1 MPERPVNNTSHSRN
15 ITVLDR
21 PENRLLESLV
31 KNVRN
36 LLNLPEFFTYTWQQ
50 HPESNIMPVKR
61 ISLILFA
68 SSLATG
74 CSNSQIIENWH
85 TPSAWFTESSLAD
98 DGNPLES
105 DDVVVAKG
113 DQALMASVESGDDE
127 ANTVNAPLDDAIS
140 PELQAKAKDAREKLD
155 NPKPQ
160 PEGSASDND
169 MWDRLRAGF
178 AMDHSVDSD
187 RVQSQLDW
195 YVRNPRY
202 IERVVER
209 GSRYLHHIVGETEAR
224 GLPTELA
231 LLPVVESAFDP
242 FAYSHGRAAG
252 LWQFIPSTGKYFGLT
267 QSWWHD
273 DRRDVLAATDAA
285 LTYLERLANRFD
297 GDYTLAL
304 AAYNSGGG
312 TVSSAMRRNRKAGKP
327 TDFWS
332 LTLPTETRHYVP
344 KVIALAKIFD
354 NPEAYG
360 IKLPDLKNE
369 PYFEVVETGSQLDL
383 AQAAKLAAV
392 DIDEIYLLNPSYNRW
407 ATNPDGPHR
416 LLVPIQNAETFKVAL
431 DNFPAKQRV
440 SWQNYRVSK
449 GDSLNTIARRF
460 STTPAVIQQV
470 NKLNSDLIR
479 IGQQLLIPS
488 STKGSEA
495 YALSQSQRLERTQD
509 RKRDGNKVRYT
520 VRRGDTFWDIARDH
534 RVTVREVAAWNGM
547 APGDPL
553 IPGKELVIWSKT
565 AQPTTTASNTRS
577 KAMVRKVGYRVRS
590 GDSLSAI
597 ASRFSVNV
605 RDIASWNDLNTDRYL
620 QPGQSLVLYVDI
632 RNSP

>member
-1 MPERPVNNTSHSRN
+1 
-15 ITVLDR
+15 
-21 PENRLLESLV
+21 
-31 KNVRN
+31 
-36 LLNLPEFFTYTWQQ
+36 
-50 HPESNIMPVKR
+50 MPVKR
-61 ISLILFA
+61 LPFIILA
-68 SSLATG
+68 STLFSG
-74 CSNSQIIENWH
+74 CSTSQIAENWH
-85 TPSAWFTESSLAD
+85 TPSAWFGTEEENHQSD
-98 DGNPLES
+98 PLDSEQ
-105 DDVVVAKG
+105 VVVAKG
-113 DQALMASVESGDDE
+113 DEDLKADVAAGNGEDSASG
-127 ANTVNAPLDDAIS
+127 ARLDDAIS
-140 PELQAKAKDAREKLD
+140 PELQAKAQQAREKLD
-155 NPKPQ
+155 NPARQ
-160 PEGSASDND
+160 ADASARTDDLWS
-169 MWDRLRAGF
+169 RLRAGF
-178 AMDHSVDSD
+178 TMDHSVDNA
-187 RVQSQLDW
+187 RVQAQLDW
-195 YVRNPRY
+195 YVRHPRY
-202 IERVVER
+202 IDRVVER
-209 GSRYLHHIVGETEAR
+209 GSRYLHYIIDETEKR
-224 GLPTELA
+224 GLPSELA

-273 DRRDVLAATDAA
+273 DRRDVIAATDAA
-285 LTYLERLANRFD
+285 LTYLERLATRFD

-312 TVSSAMRRNRKAGKP
+312 TVSSAMRRNRNAGKS
-327 TDFWS
+327 TDYWS

-344 KVIALAKIFD
+344 KLIALAKIFD
-354 NPEAYG
+354 DPKAYG
-360 IKLPDLKNE
+360 IDLPPLKDE
-369 PYFEVVETGSQLDL
+369 PYFEVVNTGSQLDL
-383 AQAAKLAAV
+383 AQAAELAGV

-416 LLVPIQNAETFKVAL
+416 LLVPKQQAEAFRTAL
-431 DNFPAKQRV
+431 ADFPREQRV
-440 SWQNYRVSK
+440 SWQNYKVRK
-449 GDSLNTIARRF
+449 GDSLNTIARKF
-460 STTPAVIQQV
+460 STTPSVIQQV

-488 STKGSEA
+488 ATKGSDA
-495 YALSQSQRLERTQD
+495 YALSQAQRLERTQE
-509 RKRDGNKVRYT
+509 RKRSGNKLRYT
-520 VRRGDTFWDIARDH
+520 VRRGDTFWDIAREH
-534 RVTVREVAAWNGM
+534 RVSVREVAAWNGM

-565 AQPTTTASNTRS
+565 SKPTMVASNTRG

>member
-1 MPERPVNNTSHSRN
+1 
-15 ITVLDR
+15 
-21 PENRLLESLV
+21 
-31 KNVRN
+31 
-36 LLNLPEFFTYTWQQ
+36 
-50 HPESNIMPVKR
+50 MPVKR
-61 ISLILFA
+61 LPFILLA
-68 SSLATG
+68 STLFSG
-74 CSNSQIIENWH
+74 CSTSQIAENWH
-85 TPSAWFTESSLAD
+85 TPSAWFGTEEENQQKD
-98 DGNPLES
+98 PLDS
-105 DDVVVAKG
+105 QQVVVAKG
-113 DQALMASVESGDDE
+113 DEDLKADVAAGNGEDSASG
-127 ANTVNAPLDDAIS
+127 APLDDAIS
-140 PELQAKAKDAREKLD
+140 PELQAKAQQAREKLD
-155 NPKPQ
+155 NPARQ
-160 PEGSASDND
+160 SDASTRTDD
-169 MWDRLRAGF
+169 LWSRLRDGF
-178 AMDHSVDSD
+178 TMDHSVDNA
-187 RVQSQLDW
+187 RVQAQLDW
-195 YVRNPRY
+195 YVRHPRY
-202 IERVVER
+202 IDRVVER
-209 GSRYLHHIVGETEAR
+209 GSRYLHYIINETEKR
-224 GLPTELA
+224 GLPSELA

-273 DRRDVLAATDAA
+273 DRRDVIAATDAA

-312 TVSSAMRRNRKAGKP
+312 TVSSAMRRNRNAGKA
-327 TDFWS
+327 TDYWS

-344 KVIALAKIFD
+344 KLIALAKIFD
-354 NPEAYG
+354 DPKAYG
-360 IKLPDLKNE
+360 IDLPPLKDE
-369 PYFEVVETGSQLDL
+369 PYFEVVDTGSQLDL
-383 AQAAKLAAV
+383 AQAAELAGV

-416 LLVPIQNAETFKVAL
+416 LLVPKHQAEAFQTAL
-431 DNFPAKQRV
+431 AEFPSEQRV
-440 SWQNYRVSK
+440 SWQNYKVRK
-449 GDSLNTIARRF
+449 GDSLNTIARKF
-460 STTPAVIQQV
+460 STTPSVIQQV

-488 STKGSEA
+488 STKGSDA
-495 YALSQSQRLERTQD
+495 YALSQAQRLERTQD
-509 RKRDGNKVRYT
+509 RKRSGNKVRYT
-520 VRRGDTFWDIARDH
+520 VRRGDTFWDIAREH
-534 RVTVREVAAWNGM
+534 RVSVREVAAWNGM

-565 AQPTTTASNTRS
+565 SKPTMVASNTRG